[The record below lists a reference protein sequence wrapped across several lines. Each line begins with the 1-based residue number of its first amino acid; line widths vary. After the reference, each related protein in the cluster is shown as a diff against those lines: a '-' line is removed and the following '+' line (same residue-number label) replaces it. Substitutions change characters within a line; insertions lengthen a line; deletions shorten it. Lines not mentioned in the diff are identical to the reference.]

1 MIISVE
7 DAKKYIETTV
17 DDSVL
22 EAKLQAL
29 ELLIRKYTNNNF
41 QKRAYR
47 RTADIVGSSFIVEA
61 LTPFREGDTVQI
73 SESEFNEGLF
83 TVTDVTDSTFTVK
96 EDIVDEK
103 NVLVTKVA
111 YPLDVKM
118 GVVNMLKWDL
128 ENRDKVGIQS
138 ETISRH
144 SVTYFNMDGDNSSM
158 GYPKSLL
165 GFLKPY
171 MKARF

>member
-7 DAKKYIETTV
+7 QFKKYVPDVMDPDEI
-17 DDSVL
+17 L

-41 QKRAYR
+41 QNRGIRFECPVMTGKLQ
-47 RTADIVGSSFIVEA
+47 
-61 LTPFREGDTVQI
+61 LTTNMLHVGDTVQI
-73 SESEFNEGLF
+73 SESIYGNG
-83 TVTDVTDSTFTVK
+83 VYVIQAK
-96 EDIVDEK
+96 EDGSMELNKVLYDESG
-103 NVLVTKVA
+103 VLVTKVE
-111 YPLDVKM
+111 YPIDVVM
-118 GVVNMLKWDL
+118 GVVNMMKWDL

>member
-7 DAKKYIETTV
+7 ELKEHITTDLSV
-17 DDSVL
+17 QVL

-29 ELLIRKYTNNNF
+29 ELLIRKHTNNNF
-41 QKRAYR
+41 QLRNIR
-47 RTADIVGSSFIVEA
+47 FQCPVEA
-61 LTPFREGDTVQI
+61 GKLKLSTNMLSVGDTIQI
-73 SESEFNEGLF
+73 SESMYSEGVFNVTEIADGTIVLNKQLF
-83 TVTDVTDSTFTVK
+83 
-96 EDIVDEK
+96 DEK
-103 NVLVTKVA
+103 TVLVTKVE
-111 YPLDVKM
+111 YPIDIVM
-118 GVVNMLKWDL
+118 GAVNMLKWDL

-144 SVTYFNMDGDNSSM
+144 SVTYFNMDGDNSTL

>member
-7 DAKKYIETTV
+7 ELKEHITT
-17 DDSVL
+17 DLSDKVL
-22 EAKLQAL
+22 EGKLQAL
-29 ELLIRKYTNNNF
+29 ELLIRKHTNNNF
-41 QKRAYR
+41 QLRNIR
-47 RTADIVGSSFIVEA
+47 FQCPVEA
-61 LTPFREGDTVQI
+61 GKLKLSTNMLSVGDTIQI
-73 SESEFNEGLF
+73 SESMYSEGVFNVTEIAVGNIVLNKQLF
-83 TVTDVTDSTFTVK
+83 
-96 EDIVDEK
+96 DEK
-103 NVLVTKVA
+103 TVLVTKVE
-111 YPLDVKM
+111 YPIDIVM

-144 SVTYFNMDGDNSSM
+144 SVTYFNMDGDNSAL

>member
-7 DAKKYIETTV
+7 EAKKYIKTTV

-29 ELLIRKYTNNNF
+29 ELLIRKHTNNNF
-41 QKRAYR
+41 QKRAF
-47 RTADIVGSSFIVEA
+47 RTVGTFEDGKLYCDIAIFKV
-61 LTPFREGDTVQI
+61 GDTIQI
-73 SESEFNEGLF
+73 TESDFNEGLYVVSEIDGDVI
-83 TVTDVTDSTFTVK
+83 TIEGCLDETD
-96 EDIVDEK
+96 
-103 NVLVTKVA
+103 VLVTKVE
-111 YPLDVKM
+111 YPIDVVM
-118 GVVNMLKWDL
+118 GAINMLNWDL

-144 SVTYFNMDGDNSSM
+144 SVTYFNMDAGNSSL

-171 MKARF
+171 QKARF